1 MRFSIVIQ
9 FIVLIIIGC
18 GVYSIANQY
27 QIIEKQVNK
36 YEAQS
41 EQEHENIRVLQ
52 AEWAFLTNPTR
63 LEKIASEHF
72 QLVPVDGSQ
81 MVALNTMPLRET
93 LDAQNVETNI
103 ASGAEPVV
111 VQPAENL
118 PAGVTAVV
126 AQEMP
131 QTAPEPQHV
140 QPAALPPA
148 AALPPLMDITPVSD
162 QRSVQ

>member
-9 FIVLIIIGC
+9 FIVLIVIGC
-18 GVYSIANQY
+18 GVYSVANQY
-27 QIIEKQVNK
+27 QLIEKQVNK

-52 AEWAFLTNPTR
+52 AEWAFLTNPVR

-72 QLVPVDGSQ
+72 QLIPVDGTQ

-103 ASGAEPVV
+103 ADNNAAPVIT
-111 VQPAENL
+111 PKEDL
-118 PAGVTAVV
+118 PAGMTSV
-126 AQEMP
+126 AASTMP
-131 QTAPEPQHV
+131 S
-140 QPAALPPA
+140 A
-148 AALPPLMDITPVSD
+148 AALPQPAQALPALDITPVSD
-162 QRSVQ
+162 ERGGQ